1 MQEEIKIPRERIAIL
16 IGEKGKIKR
25 NIEEETKT
33 KIDVDSKEGDV
44 FIDGEDS
51 LLVVTAG
58 HIVKAIGRG
67 FNPNIAMGLAR
78 EDTIMEIVNMH
89 DYAGS
94 SKKSEERLRSRII
107 GTGGKARKTI
117 ETMTDTQISIYGK
130 TVAIIG
136 KPGSVFL
143 ARRAVEIILN
153 GAPHSHAYM
162 WVRKQL
168 EREEATGEIDY
179 EA

>member
-16 IGEKGKIKR
+16 IGEKGVTKR
-25 NIEEETKT
+25 QVEKVTKT
-33 KIDVDSKEGDV
+33 KIDVNSKDGDV

-78 EDTIMEIVNMH
+78 EDTIMEMVNIQ
-89 DYAGS
+89 DFVGS
-94 SKKSEERLRSRII
+94 SKKSEEITKARII

-117 ETMTDTQISIYGK
+117 ETMTDTQVSIYGK

-136 KPGSVFL
+136 KPESVFL

-162 WVRKQL
+162 WVRKQI
-168 EREEATGEIDY
+168 EREEATGEIDF

>member
-1 MQEEIKIPRERIAIL
+1 MHEEIKIPKQRIAIL
-16 IGEKGKIKR
+16 IGEKGVTKR
-25 NIEEETKT
+25 QIEKVTKT
-33 KIDVDSKEGDV
+33 QIDVSSKEGDV

-51 LLVVTAG
+51 LMVVIAS

-67 FNPNIAMGLAR
+67 FNPNIALGLAR
-78 EDTIMEIVNMH
+78 EDTIMEMVNMQ

-117 ETMTDTQISIYGK
+117 ETMTDTQVSIYGK

-136 KPGSVFL
+136 KPESVFL
-143 ARRAVEIILN
+143 ARRGVEMILN

-162 WVRKQL
+162 WIRKQL
-168 EREEATGEIDY
+168 EKEEATGEIDY

>member
-1 MQEEIKIPRERIAIL
+1 MHEEMKIPKQRIAIL
-16 IGEKGKIKR
+16 IGEKGVTKR
-25 NIEEETKT
+25 QIEKVTKT
-33 KIDVDSKEGDV
+33 QIDVSSKEGDV

-51 LLVVTAG
+51 LMVVIAS

-67 FNPNIAMGLAR
+67 FNPNIALGLAR
-78 EDTIMEIVNMH
+78 EDTIMEMVNMQ

-117 ETMTDTQISIYGK
+117 ETMTDTQVSIYGK

-136 KPGSVFL
+136 KPESVFL
-143 ARRAVEIILN
+143 ARRGVEMILN

-162 WVRKQL
+162 WIRKQL
-168 EREEATGEIDY
+168 EKEEATGEIDY